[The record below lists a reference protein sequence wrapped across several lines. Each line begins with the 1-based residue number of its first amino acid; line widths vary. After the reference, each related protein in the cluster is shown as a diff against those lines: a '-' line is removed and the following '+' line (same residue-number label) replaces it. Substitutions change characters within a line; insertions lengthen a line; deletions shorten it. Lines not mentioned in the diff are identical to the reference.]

1 MGRSLMNK
9 FLFEKIINFINKT
22 ITDHPNSIFVIKGLP
37 NFYDDRFEFLFNIQ
51 LDKVNKPNLANEII
65 TNLNGINKRKNYI
78 VHYHELLVLNELKLF
93 GVFTNFG
100 EKLDLKIKL
109 INIDLFFERYPS
121 FDKNIDWKFIYDEFT
136 KESKN
141 IYHSIISNLIIE
153 DNSIIFSYVDLD
165 IEVSESFLISELI
178 SQIKPLFYETE
189 KSSKLQTIN
198 LDSNL
203 ESLLIAI
210 TKILLNDLV
219 SISIINS
226 SKNTIS
232 KNKNYIFLQFLH
244 FSNVKIYVI
253 QELPLPPKSSNK
265 LYLNVLRRK
274 NPTFTFRDLKIYKNP
289 SIYGNE
295 INVISQE
302 VIIDE
307 IYTNIL
313 RAKDNNYYTDTF
325 VTSPT
330 GSGKSIMFQ
339 IPAILAA
346 EEHNLIT
353 IIISPLIGLMNN
365 QVSNITSLTSR
376 AATINSDIS
385 PIEKDQ
391 IKEKLVTKDSSDRY
405 ICSILYISPETLL
418 SNRDIKVLIGDRKI
432 GLVVIDEAHIVATWG
447 KSFRPDYWYL
457 GEYLRYLRKEDHFP
471 IAAFTATAVF
481 GGSDDMY
488 YDILDSLF
496 LNVNRPYLGVVKRE
510 NIRFE
515 INLKQ
520 KLNDYEKEKRELIIS
535 EIKHNLQIEK
545 KSLYYFPYKSII
557 NKIHENAKLNISQSQ
572 ISELG
577 VYVGGVFLNRVVK
590 QQTLDDFGSGK
601 IKALLATKAFGMGID
616 IDDIDNVYHYA
627 PTGNLADYVQEV
639 GRIARKTTIEGV
651 AKTDY
656 FEEDFR
662 YIKQLYGLSAIKQY
676 EVTAVVKKILDI
688 YSKEKKRNFMVSP
701 ETFAYI
707 FGSVDY
713 DEVETRLKTILLIIK
728 KDLETTKGL
737 FPYAFIFRPRTM
749 FTEGLFLITD
759 EDKNSKEF
767 EELRWD
773 KYIKVSVNQ
782 NQLESVSTNFV
793 NGSLVK
799 TKNSYLGSLYEL
811 DFKSLWE
818 ERYRDLSFGS
828 FKHAFYENQ
837 LTDEFKKP
845 IDLKNYFKPKVMV
858 DLKTKDNI
866 PLKAIAQQMRE
877 FLNVFDEGLSFF
889 KNQGKHF
896 SIEDFS
902 NYIKQKELPFKLK
915 NNQLGLIISSIL
927 NLLNNT
933 LHSIGSVYANDN
945 FLTFNGVT
953 NLYSVKNVLYK
964 KRISYL
970 LSNLQSNFGVS
981 ADSEKRF
988 ISNGSKNKGTKLSI
1002 DPLIIISQIAE
1013 LLDLVSYKI
1022 KAGDNAQFF
1031 MRVNSEQSLLK
1042 IANVQVLSKT
1052 IDYVRQRHNNS
1063 IDWMKYFF
1071 EKLTNDEERWHAI
1084 EKYFL
1089 GTELEELYKN

>member
-1 MGRSLMNK
+1 MNK
-9 FLFEKIINFINKT
+9 SINQKIFDFINRI
-22 ITDHPNSIFVIKGLP
+22 ITDNPDTIFVLKGLP
-37 NFYDDRFEFLFNIQ
+37 NFYNDKFEYLLNIKLDNFN
-51 LDKVNKPNLANEII
+51 KTNLASEII
-65 TNLNGINKRKNYI
+65 NQLNNVKNRKNYI
-78 VHYHELLVLNELKLF
+78 IHYHELLFLSEIKLF
-93 GVFTNFG
+93 GMFTNLK

-121 FDKNIDWKFIYDEFT
+121 FETNIDWELIFKEFS
-136 KESKN
+136 KENKN
-141 IYHSIISNLIIE
+141 IYHSIISNLII
-153 DNSIIFSYVDLD
+153 DDKSILYSYVDLEFEFD
-165 IEVSESFLISELI
+165 ETFLISELI
-178 SQIKPLFYETE
+178 SFSKPLFHESDGSSTFQTLNIET
-189 KSSKLQTIN
+189 
-198 LDSNL
+198 NL
-203 ESLLIAI
+203 ESLLLAI
-210 TKILLNDLV
+210 TKIILNGFDSV
-219 SISIINS
+219 SILNS
-226 SKNTIS
+226 SKNSIS
-232 KNKNYIFLQFLH
+232 ENKNFILLQFLF
-244 FSNVKIYVI
+244 FSNIKLYLL

-265 LYLNVLRRK
+265 LYLNILRRK
-274 NPTFTFRDLKIYKNP
+274 NPNFSFRDLKIYKNP

-295 INVISQE
+295 INIISQE
-302 VIIDE
+302 IIIDE
-307 IYTNIL
+307 IYSNIL
-313 RAKDNNYYTDTF
+313 SAKESNFYTDTF

-346 EEHNLIT
+346 EEHNLVT

-365 QVSNITSLTSR
+365 QVTNIASLTSR

-391 IKEKLVTKDSSDRY
+391 IKEKLVTKDSSGRF
-405 ICSILYISPETLL
+405 IFSILYISPETLL

-510 NIRFE
+510 NISFE
-515 INLKQ
+515 VNLKQ
-520 KLNDYEKEKRELIIS
+520 KLKDYEKEKRELCIS
-535 EIKHNLQIEK
+535 EIDQNLESGE

-557 NKIHENAKLNISQSQ
+557 NKIHSNAVLKIPQSK
-572 ISELG
+572 INELG
-577 VYVGGVFLNRVVK
+577 IYVGGVFLNRIIK
-590 QQTLDDFGSGK
+590 QQTLDDFSSGK

-639 GRIARKTTIEGV
+639 GRIARKITIKGV

-656 FEEDFR
+656 YEEDFR
-662 YIKQLYGLSAIKQY
+662 YIKQLYGLSAIKQF

-713 DEVETRLKTILLIIK
+713 EEVETRLKTILLIIK

-759 EDKNSKEF
+759 EDKDSNEF
-767 EELRWD
+767 KDLKWD
-773 KYIKVSVNQ
+773 KFIKVSVNQ
-782 NQLESVSTNFV
+782 NQLESISTNFV
-793 NGSLVK
+793 NGKLQK

-818 ERYRDLSFGS
+818 EKYRDLSFGL
-828 FKHAFYENQ
+828 FKHSFYENQ
-837 LTDEFKKP
+837 LKDESKRP
-845 IDLKNYFKPKVMV
+845 IDLKNFFKPKVMV
-858 DLKTKDNI
+858 DLKTQNNI
-866 PLKAIAQQMRE
+866 PLKTVAEQIRQ
-877 FLNVFDEGLSFF
+877 FLNVFDEGLSYF
-889 KNQGKHF
+889 KNEGKHF
-896 SIEDFS
+896 NIEDFS
-902 NYIKQKELPFKLK
+902 SYIKNRDLPFKLK
-915 NNQLGLIISSIL
+915 NNQLGLIISSTL
-927 NLLNNT
+927 NLLDNT
-933 LHSIGSVYANDN
+933 LDSIGSFYANDN
-945 FLTFNGVT
+945 FLSFNGVT
-953 NLYSVKNVLYK
+953 NLYSIKNVLYK

-970 LSNLQSNFGVS
+970 LSNLQSNFGIS
-981 ADSEKRF
+981 ADFEKRF
-988 ISNGSKNKGTKLSI
+988 ISNGSKKKGTKLSI

-1042 IANVQVLSKT
+1042 IANSQILSKT

-1063 IDWMKYFF
+1063 IEWMKYFF
-1071 EKLTNDEERWHAI
+1071 EKLTNDEERWNAI

-1089 GTELEELYKN
+1089 GSELEELYNN

>member
-1 MGRSLMNK
+1 MNII
-9 FLFEKIINFINKT
+9 LDEKIHQFIEKVIKEN
-22 ITDHPNSIFVIKGLP
+22 PQSIFIIKGFPNYYEEKYDFLLKIRIDHLLNPNLTDQVIKHLGNVMP
-37 NFYDDRFEFLFNIQ
+37 GKD
-51 LDKVNKPNLANEII
+51 
-65 TNLNGINKRKNYI
+65 YI
-78 VHYHELLVLNELKLF
+78 VHYHELLYLSEVKLF
-93 GVFTNFG
+93 GLFTNLI
-100 EKLDLKIKL
+100 EKLDLKVTL
-109 INIDLFFERYPS
+109 INLDVFFERYPG
-121 FDKNIDWKFIYDEFT
+121 FDQSIKWEFIFDEFN

-141 IYHSIISNLIIE
+141 IYHSIISNLIIDE
-153 DNSIIFSYVDLD
+153 KSVIFSYVDLEID
-165 IEVSESFLISELI
+165 IAKSVSFSQTL
-178 SQIKPLFYETE
+178 SQIQPLF
-189 KSSKLQTIN
+189 SSAESSLNYPLIN
-198 LDSNL
+198 LETNL
-203 ESLLIAI
+203 EALLINL
-210 TKILLNDLV
+210 TKIIINNSE
-219 SISIINS
+219 SISITTS
-226 SKNTIS
+226 SKSPITE
-232 KNKNYIFLQFLH
+232 NKNYILLQLLSLIKVNIH
-244 FSNVKIYVI
+244 LVQEVVI
-253 QELPLPPKSSNK
+253 PPKPSNN

-274 NPTFTFRDLKIYKNP
+274 DKSFKFRDLKIYKNP
-289 SIYGNE
+289 SLHGNE
-295 INVISQE
+295 INIISQE

-307 IYTNIL
+307 IYSNIL
-313 RAKDNNYYTDTF
+313 NAKNSNLYTDTF

-346 EEHNLIT
+346 EEHNLVT
-353 IIISPLIGLMNN
+353 IVISPLIGLMNN

-391 IKEKLVTKDSSDRY
+391 IKEKLITKDSNGQY
-405 ICSILYISPETLL
+405 LISILYISPETLL

-510 NIRFE
+510 NIAFQITHR
-515 INLKQ
+515 Q
-520 KLNDYEKEKRELIIS
+520 KDKDYEKEKRELCIG
-535 EIKHNLQIEK
+535 EIKNNLESGK
-545 KSLYYFPYKSII
+545 KSLYYFPFKTII
-557 NKIHENAKLNISQSQ
+557 NKIHANAILQISQTQ
-572 ISELG
+572 IKELG
-577 VYVGGVFLNRVVK
+577 TYMGGAFLNRIVK

-601 IKALLATKAFGMGID
+601 IMSLLATKAFGMGID
-616 IDDIDNVYHYA
+616 IDDIDIVYHFA

-639 GRIARKTTIEGV
+639 GRIARKSTILGV

-656 FEEDFR
+656 YQEDFR

-676 EVTAVVKKILDI
+676 EVTAVAKKILDI

-713 DEVETRLKTILLIIK
+713 EEVETRLKTILLIIK
-728 KDLETTKGL
+728 KDLETTNGL
-737 FPYAFIFRPRTM
+737 FPFALIFRPRTM

-767 EELRWD
+767 KALNWD
-773 KYIKVSVNQ
+773 KYIKISVNQ
-782 NQLESVSTNFV
+782 NQLVSISTNFV
-793 NGSLVK
+793 QGVLQK

-811 DFKSLWE
+811 DFKALWE
-818 ERYRDLSFGS
+818 EKYRELSFGS
-828 FKHAFYENQ
+828 FKHDFYENK
-837 LTDEFKKP
+837 LVNEFKQP

-858 DLKTKDNI
+858 DLKTKNNI
-866 PLKAIAQQMRE
+866 PLRTIASQIRE
-877 FLNVFDEGLSFF
+877 FLNIFDEGLSYF
-889 KNQGKHF
+889 KNQARHF
-896 SIEDFS
+896 NVEDFAD
-902 NYIKQKELPFKLK
+902 YIKNKQLSIKLK

-933 LHSIGSVYANDN
+933 LDSIGSFYANEQ
-945 FLTFNGVT
+945 FLSYNGVT

-964 KRISYL
+964 KRINYV

-981 ADSEKRF
+981 ADTEKRF
-988 ISNGSKNKGTKLSI
+988 ISNGSKKNRAKISI

-1042 IANVQVLSKT
+1042 IANSQVLSKT
-1052 IDYVRQRHNNS
+1052 IDFVRQRHENS
-1063 IDWMKYFF
+1063 ILWMTYFF
-1071 EKLTNDEERWHAI
+1071 EKLSTDEERWSAI

-1089 GTELEELYKN
+1089 GDDL